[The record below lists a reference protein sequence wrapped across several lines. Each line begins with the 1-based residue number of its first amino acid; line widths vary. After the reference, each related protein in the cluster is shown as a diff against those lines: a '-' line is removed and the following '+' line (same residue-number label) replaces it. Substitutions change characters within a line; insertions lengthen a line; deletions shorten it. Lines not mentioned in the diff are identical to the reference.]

1 MSSFNRIPITDQCFS
16 PETMQPTELSFSI
29 IALDH
34 IIYVR
39 IQEIK
44 KKCTK
49 ETEETNNKN
58 EACQVICYTK
68 KISIQYKH

>member
-1 MSSFNRIPITDQCFS
+1 MLEFRK
-16 PETMQPTELSFSI
+16 L
-29 IALDH
+29 
-34 IIYVR
+34 
-39 IQEIK
+39 K